1 MGSVERKK
9 RSGESDLFFR
19 ALYKELGEPRG
30 ITLVAVGG
38 YGRGELSPGSD
49 LDLLILH
56 NGKVPE
62 LSNLVNSFLY
72 PIWDKQGPEGMP
84 KKVDHSVRTLDETKA
99 ARNDLKVAL
108 GLLDARFIIGDQE
121 LFDQLIIDSLAYWK
135 RNHLEELRLSMKARH
150 ERFGD
155 LAYLLEPDIKEARG
169 GLRDMSAIRAI
180 TRSEVIKFEESTLE
194 NINAMES
201 KLLDIRDSLHQVSGR
216 DKDQLLFHEQDKVAA
231 ELGYVDADALMG
243 TVATIARSVEYQL
256 NVAWHYFDNRKNRS
270 FFRKTRPTSVGK
282 NIAVE
287 NHEVVIEQIDP
298 TVSMRAAAKASQ
310 LGLPISMDSCQLISS
325 QNLGNPWPRE
335 AREDLVAFIGGG
347 SAIERVWEALDQAG
361 VIENWFP
368 EWSKV
373 RSLPQRNV
381 LHRHTVDRHMVETA
395 IQAAKLTRTVHR
407 PDLLLVGALFH
418 DIGKGTQADHSIRG
432 AELIEPIAT
441 RIGFSKTEVET
452 LKFLVLHHLLLPSI
466 ATRRDLDDPATIQQ
480 VMQLVPDLQHLELLH
495 ALSIADGEATGKAA
509 WSDWK
514 ARLVNQLVNKV
525 KHAMKGSLVAPAMEL
540 SEEQKSL
547 TESGELSISV
557 KESNDSYAI
566 EIIAPDSTGLFSVVA
581 GVLNLA
587 KFDIRAAKTRT
598 YQSAAAMNWLV
609 NLDSFAKLPSESEL
623 LIAIQNGLADPATI
637 RERIEAKARAYA
649 PFGNVVVPAPEV
661 EVIEDSGETAT
672 IIEIRSH
679 DKPALLFTI
688 GSEFQKMNID
698 IKSVIASTLG
708 AEVIDTLYVTEIN
721 GEKLSQ
727 ERAKEVAENIRLAID

>member
-1 MGSVERKK
+1 MLF
-9 RSGESDLFFR
+9 RS
-19 ALYKELGEPRG
+19 
-30 ITLVAVGG
+30 
-38 YGRGELSPGSD
+38 
-49 LDLLILH
+49 
-56 NGKVPE
+56 
-62 LSNLVNSFLY
+62 
-72 PIWDKQGPEGMP
+72 
-84 KKVDHSVRTLDETKA
+84 
-99 ARNDLKVAL
+99 
-108 GLLDARFIIGDQE
+108 
-121 LFDQLIIDSLAYWK
+121 
-135 RNHLEELRLSMKARH
+135 
-150 ERFGD
+150 
-155 LAYLLEPDIKEARG
+155 
-169 GLRDMSAIRAI
+169 
-180 TRSEVIKFEESTLE
+180 
-194 NINAMES
+194 
-201 KLLDIRDSLHQVSGR
+201 
-216 DKDQLLFHEQDKVAA
+216 
-231 ELGYVDADALMG
+231 
-243 TVATIARSVEYQL
+243 
-256 NVAWHYFDNRKNRS
+256 
-270 FFRKTRPTSVGK
+270 
-282 NIAVE
+282 
-287 NHEVVIEQIDP
+287 
-298 TVSMRAAAKASQ
+298 
-310 LGLPISMDSCQLISS
+310 
-325 QNLGNPWPRE
+325 
-335 AREDLVAFIGGG
+335 
-347 SAIERVWEALDQAG
+347 ERVWEALDQAG

-418 DIGKGTQADHSIRG
+418 DIGKGTQSDHSIRG
-432 AELIEPIAT
+432 AELIEPIAE
-441 RIGFSKTEVET
+441 RIGFSKTEVDT

-540 SEEQKSL
+540 SDEQKRL
-547 TESGELSISV
+547 TKSGELSVTV
-557 KESNDSYAI
+557 KESSDSYAI

-637 RERIEAKARAYA
+637 RERIEAKAKAYA

-727 ERAKEVAENIRLAID
+727 ARAREVAANIRLAID